1 MHATRTEA
9 GTHTLLQRP
18 WGDNNA
24 KWKVWCTKTGLRMY
38 TLDVSISS
46 NLWKTTFYVQYTMI
60 LCVKTQ
66 GEHMPCFVLLFYLD
80 RAYELELT
88 KLPLSCS
95 HISGYHYKMR
105 GDIRTCVAHS
115 ASKWSFLLSARKR
128 ETNYCHLLVHI
139 LVTMLAISCT
149 TLPITPLTT
158 PPSPCLIT
166 RTPLAWN
173 VIRLHPLTSGCV
185 CVGGRVG
192 GCVCVCVGVG
202 GGGGGEAFQ
211 TSTSLILTRHW
222 LFVFFFFTATWRRNG
237 RERELGA
244 DGRTSFRGGWG
255 GGWGWICTEKVQQG
269 NLTCGEL
276 AGTGSAETGTTILF
290 NINSNT
296 EKILPTYFY
305 LISCKVNTRVWER
318 LNSGFRLNAL
328 LFARYLM
335 RNSLKMFLKYSKYF
349 FKKYY

>member
-115 ASKWSFLLSARKR
+115 ASKWIFLLSARKR

-166 RTPLAWN
+166 RTPLVWN

-185 CVGGRVG
+185 CV
-192 GCVCVCVGVG
+192 
-202 GGGGGEAFQ
+202 
-211 TSTSLILTRHW
+211 
-222 LFVFFFFTATWRRNG
+222 
-237 RERELGA
+237 
-244 DGRTSFRGGWG
+244 WG
-255 GGWGWICTEKVQQG
+255 GGRGISDQH
-269 NLTCGEL
+269 
-276 AGTGSAETGTTILF
+276 F
-290 NINSNT
+290 SNT
-296 EKILPTYFY
+296 YSS
-305 LISCKVNTRVWER
+305 LIIRGFFLQQPGEETEER
-318 LNSGFRLNAL
+318 ENLAQMAAQAL
-328 LFARYLM
+328 GEGEEEDEDESVLR
-335 RNSLKMFLKYSKYF
+335 KYSKGISHVESLLALDRLRQVQPSCST
-349 FKKYY
+349 